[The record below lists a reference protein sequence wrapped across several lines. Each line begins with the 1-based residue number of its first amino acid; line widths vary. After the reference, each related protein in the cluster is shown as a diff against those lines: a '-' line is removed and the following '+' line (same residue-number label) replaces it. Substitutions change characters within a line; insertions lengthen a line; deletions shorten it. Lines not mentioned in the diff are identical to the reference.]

1 LRQIHPIIQVEIIV
15 ISAYYIKKYM
25 NTFKDFHTVEDLKF
39 DVKKLQD
46 SLKNVLQMKDY
57 DTANGIKNFAAICL
71 NQIPGKP
78 ESTKGNYARGVY
90 WTKPDHTGEEKIRD
104 QNLDETQYTEF
115 VKDFQN
121 TYFKEVY
128 DKLSSKFK
136 LGRVR
141 ILLKEP
147 RSTLSWHRD
156 PEPRLHIPIITNPG
170 CIMVIENV
178 AKHLPA
184 NGSVYIT
191 NNVKYHNAFNGGEEN
206 RVHLVACLPD
216 YKFN

>member
-1 LRQIHPIIQVEIIV
+1 MDL
-15 ISAYYIKKYM
+15 Y
-25 NTFKDFHTVEDLKF
+25 KDFHKVENLKF
-39 DVKKLQD
+39 DVLKLRD
-46 SLKNVLQMKDY
+46 ALKQVLARKSY
-57 DTANGIKNFAAICL
+57 DDAAGTKYIAGIAL
-71 NQIPGKP
+71 NQIPGDA
-78 ESTKGNYARGVY
+78 ESVKGENVKGIY
-90 WTKPDHTGEEKIRD
+90 WTRPDKTGKEVSRAKSI
-104 QNLDETQYTEF
+104 DESAYTEF
-115 VKDFQN
+115 VKDLED

-128 DKLSSKFK
+128 DTLSKKFK

-170 CIMVIENV
+170 CMMVIENI

-184 NGSVYIT
+184 DGSAWIT

-206 RVHLVACLPD
+206 RVHLVACLTD
-216 YKFN
+216 YKFH

>member
-1 LRQIHPIIQVEIIV
+1 
-15 ISAYYIKKYM
+15 M

-46 SLKNVLQMKDY
+46 SLKKVLQMKDY

-90 WTKPDHTGEEKIRD
+90 WTKPDHTGEDKIRD

>member
-1 LRQIHPIIQVEIIV
+1 
-15 ISAYYIKKYM
+15 M
-25 NTFKDFHTVEDLKF
+25 NNSNDFHTVQDLKF
-39 DVKKLQD
+39 DISKLQKALTQV
-46 SLKNVLQMKDY
+46 LKIKDY
-57 DTANGIKNFAAICL
+57 GAPSGITNFAAICL
-71 NQIPGKP
+71 NQIPGNP
-78 ESTKGNYARGVY
+78 ESIQGNNARGVY
-90 WTKPDHTGEEKIRD
+90 WTKPDSSGKETIRD
-104 QNLDETQYTEF
+104 KILDESLYSEF
-115 VKDFQN
+115 VKDFEH
-121 TYFKEVY
+121 TYFREVY
-128 DKLSSKFK
+128 DILSKKFK

-170 CIMVIENV
+170 CMMVIENV

-206 RVHLVACLPD
+206 RVHLVACLTD